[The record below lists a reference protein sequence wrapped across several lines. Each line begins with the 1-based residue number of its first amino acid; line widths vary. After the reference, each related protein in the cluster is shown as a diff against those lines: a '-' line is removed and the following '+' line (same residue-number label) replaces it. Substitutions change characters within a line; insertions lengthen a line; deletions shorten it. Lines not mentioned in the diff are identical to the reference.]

1 MNTMHA
7 RFILAAAMLLLLA
20 AITKAHAAKPMP
32 VYADVVITFA
42 GQSFGFAGP
51 LRHFEV
57 TDAGGQV
64 VLDPRTLES
73 APDVPPSDLDVSTL
87 REPGNTWQVLANVN
101 HSLAVFTGTCAVES
115 FWTTE
120 AGVSVLHVYLNCAD
134 LDT

>member
-7 RFILAAAMLLLLA
+7 RFIIAAVMLLLLA
-20 AITKAHAAKPMP
+20 AITKAHAARPMP
-32 VYADVVITFA
+32 VDADVVITFA

-51 LRHFEV
+51 LRYFEA

-73 APDVPPSDLDVSTL
+73 APDVPLEDVDVATLDA
-87 REPGNTWQVLANVN
+87 RGNTWQVLAYVN
-101 HSLAVFTGTCAVES
+101 HSVAVFTGTCAVES
-115 FWTTE
+115 FRSTE
-120 AGVSVLHVYLNCAD
+120 AEVSVLHVYLRCAD